1 MTPGDTPNAGAG
13 GNAKA
18 LDPVSQK
25 RAIAS
30 KLRGARKREFAML
43 RERMRE
49 GENTPNT
56 VAGIRGRAVR
66 DRPASNQTL
75 EKIERIGA
83 HLESLWNPGAAKP
96 AAPTPSAPVE
106 QTKPKSAPPPEASPS
121 KLAPSTWSSDSLWNK
136 PISQLLDTGPL
147 SMLLQLPTSTPAP
160 TEAPAAPQAA
170 DWSKDPFAQ
179 EIAAL
184 FALGKYTAVQTLLLS
199 RLDPDSERDPASYW
213 QVLCLLDTYRLLDD
227 MDGFDDTVLAFVH
240 WWNGLTPSW
249 DRSAPAD
256 KASPWVLLG
265 DIKGANGLKLPELDR
280 SETLQKI
287 DIDCS
292 ALRHID
298 QAASK
303 ALLQWLGRAKTRN
316 YEVSLNTPSALMALL
331 WSTMDMEKAAQV
343 RKSF

>member
-49 GENTPNT
+49 GQNTPNT

-96 AAPTPSAPVE
+96 AAPTPSASVE
-106 QTKPKSAPPPEASPS
+106 PTKPKSEPPPEASPS

-136 PISQLLDTGPL
+136 PISQLLDPGPL
-147 SMLLQLPTSTPAP
+147 SMLLQLPNSTPA
-160 TEAPAAPQAA
+160 TPAEPVPPEAA
-170 DWSKDPFAQ
+170 DWTKEPFAQ

-199 RLDPDSERDPASYW
+199 RLDADGERNPASYW
-213 QVLCLLDTYRLLDD
+213 QVLCLLDTFRLLDD

-249 DRSAPAD
+249 DTPAPAN
-256 KASPWVLLG
+256 KASPWALQG

-280 SETLQKI
+280 SEKLQKI
-287 DIDCS
+287 EIHCS
-292 ALRHID
+292 ALRHMD
-298 QAASK
+298 SPAVK

-316 YEVSLNTPSALMALL
+316 YEVSLSAPSALVALL
-331 WSTMDMEKAAQV
+331 WRTMDVEKAAQV
-343 RKSF
+343 HTSF

>member
-13 GNAKA
+13 GKAKP

-30 KLRGARKREFAML
+30 KLRDARKREFAML

-49 GENTPNT
+49 DGNTPST
-56 VAGIRGRAVR
+56 VAGIRGQSVR
-66 DRPASNQTL
+66 DGSASNQTL

-96 AAPTPSAPVE
+96 AAAAPLAKAAPQSAL
-106 QTKPKSAPPPEASPS
+106 PPEALPGE
-121 KLAPSTWSSDSLWNK
+121 LAPSTWSSDSLWNK
-136 PISQLLDTGPL
+136 PIRQLLDPGPL
-147 SMLLQLPTSTPAP
+147 SMLLQLASSTPA
-160 TEAPAAPQAA
+160 APAAPASPEAA
-170 DWSKDPFAQ
+170 GWSKDPFGQ

-199 RLDPDSERDPASYW
+199 RLDSSVERSPDSYW
-213 QVLCLLDTYRLLDD
+213 QVLCLLETYRLLDD
-227 MDGFDDTVLAFVH
+227 MDGFYDSALTFVH
-240 WWNGLTPSW
+240 WWNGLTPGW
-249 DRSAPAD
+249 DNPAPAD
-256 KASPWVLLG
+256 KATPWVLQG
-265 DIKGANGLKLPELDR
+265 DIKGANGMQLPELDR
-280 SETLQKI
+280 SEKLQKI

-292 ALRHID
+292 TLRRID

-316 YEVSLNTPSALMALL
+316 YEVSLNAPSALVALL

>member
-13 GNAKA
+13 GKAKA

-30 KLRGARKREFAML
+30 KLRSARKREFAML
-43 RERMRE
+43 RDRMRE

-83 HLESLWNPGAAKP
+83 HLESLWNPAAAKP
-96 AAPTPSAPVE
+96 AAPTPSAPVA

-147 SMLLQLPTSTPAP
+147 NMLLQLPTSIPVP

-249 DRSAPAD
+249 DTSAPAD

-303 ALLQWLGRAKTRN
+303 ALLQWLGRAKIRN

>member
-1 MTPGDTPNAGAG
+1 MTSGDTPNAGAG
-13 GNAKA
+13 GKAKA

-30 KLRGARKREFAML
+30 KLRSARKREFAML

-49 GENTPNT
+49 VENTSNT
-56 VAGIRGRAVR
+56 VAGLRGRAVR
-66 DRPASNQTL
+66 DQPASNQTL

-83 HLESLWNPGAAKP
+83 HLESLWNPGAA
-96 AAPTPSAPVE
+96 
-106 QTKPKSAPPPEASPS
+106 KSAPPPEASPS

-136 PISQLLDTGPL
+136 PISQMLDTGPL
-147 SMLLQLPTSTPAP
+147 SMLLQLPTSTPVP

-184 FALGKYTAVQTLLLS
+184 FALGKYMAVQTLLLS
-199 RLDPDSERDPASYW
+199 RLDPDSKRDPASYW

-227 MDGFDDTVLAFVH
+227 MDGFDDTVLTFVH

-249 DRSAPAD
+249 DTPAPAD

-265 DIKGANGLKLPELDR
+265 DIKGADGLKLPELDR

-292 ALRHID
+292 ALRHLD

-303 ALLQWLGRAKTRN
+303 ALLQWLGRANTRN
-316 YEVSLNTPSALMALL
+316 YEVSLNAPSALVALL